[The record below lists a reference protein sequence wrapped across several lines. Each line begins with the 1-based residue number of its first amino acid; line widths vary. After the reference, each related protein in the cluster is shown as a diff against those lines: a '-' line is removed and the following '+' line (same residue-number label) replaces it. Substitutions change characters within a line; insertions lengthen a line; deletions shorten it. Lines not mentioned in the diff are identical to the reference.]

1 MCFIGKI
8 IIFVD
13 NIIEMPQTKH
23 YIYIFLM
30 LFSISVSSQK
40 SIDEDP
46 ELIQNS
52 INNRISQSQTAL
64 ENYNYF
70 EAQNN
75 LDEALVFAE
84 KLDNKKSEGIIYGLK
99 GKLQLIT
106 EDEDKAITSLNK
118 AIEIQRITKDD
129 GNLANSYKTLAEV
142 FVRKKDYSQAA
153 DYFKS
158 AKTLFQQEGLDKGLA
173 ETLLAEGKTYIQI
186 KNYRKARS
194 IIEQSIAEAKKIGYL
209 KIQSDALLTQGK
221 VYNNLGDYDK
231 ALTIAN
237 EGLRIAK
244 QNNYTSILNE
254 GYLVVSDINK
264 SLGKINQSLESAE
277 LSREYLELHI
287 KLSDSL
293 RNLKMIHS
301 SKDQETQHLL
311 REMDAKNKEVVEQLE
326 HFEDD
331 KNLNTLTSILS
342 VALITILSLLTLS
355 LYKNNNIRLKTNTM
369 LHKKNGEL
377 IIAKEKAEL
386 ASKTKANFLST
397 VTHELRTPLYAV
409 TGLSNMLL
417 EENPRP
423 EQVQHLKS
431 LKFSGD
437 YLLTFINDILQI
449 NKIEANKVDIEPESF
464 NLKKKINNIVLALN
478 NSANDNNVKL
488 HFEYDNNLSENF
500 IADQL
505 KISQILINLIG
516 NSIKFAKDG
525 DIWIRVYKIEQKGN
539 IYTLRFEVE
548 DNGIGISQEKQDNM
562 FESFSQG
569 SIQINRKYGGT
580 GLGLSIV
587 KGLIDILKGKI
598 YVKSELEKG
607 TTFYFE
613 IPLEYTSVEEAKE
626 KKVNYF
632 SGNKEELDLSDVR
645 ILVVE
650 DNKINQMITKKILT
664 KMNLKC
670 DIIDNGEDAVEM
682 IKNNNYNIIL
692 MDIHMP
698 GISGMEAT
706 KRVRS
711 FDKELTI
718 FALTAVTIEDKM
730 HEFDEAGFTDII
742 PKPFKQEEFEKKLYN
757 ALAGKANKSA

>member
-1 MCFIGKI
+1 
-8 IIFVD
+8 
-13 NIIEMPQTKH
+13 
-23 YIYIFLM
+23 M
-30 LFSISVSSQK
+30 LFSIIAFAQK
-40 SIDEDP
+40 AIDEDP
-46 ELIQNS
+46 ELVQNN
-52 INNRISQSQTAL
+52 INYRIAQSQTEL
-64 ENYNYF
+64 ENYNYYK
-70 EAQNN
+70 AKKN
-75 LDEALVFAE
+75 LDEALELAQ
-84 KLDNKKSEGIIYGLK
+84 KADKKKSIGLIYAIK
-99 GKLQLIT
+99 GRLELILEE
-106 EDEDKAITSLNK
+106 EDRAIKSLNK
-118 AIEIQRITKDD
+118 AIEIQRIINDNE
-129 GNLANSYKTLAEV
+129 NLGTSYKTFGDVYLA
-142 FVRKKDYSQAA
+142 KKDYYSALDSYTAA
-153 DYFKS
+153 KS
-158 AKTLFQQEGLDKGLA
+158 KFEEEDLNEELA
-173 ETLLAEGKTYIQI
+173 ETLLCEGKTYNEL
-186 KNYRKARS
+186 KNYKKARDVV
-194 IIEQSIAEAKKIGYL
+194 EQSLAIAKKYDYL
-209 KIQSDALLTQGK
+209 KIQSEALINHARIYAKLG
-221 VYNNLGDYDK
+221 NNER
-231 ALTIAN
+231 ALELVLA
-237 EGLRIAK
+237 GLQIAK
-244 QNNYTSILNE
+244 TNNFTNILNE
-254 GYLVVSDINK
+254 GYAVTSDLYSN
-264 SLGKINQSLESAE
+264 LEE
-277 LSREYLELHI
+277 HKLSRNYLNDHL
-287 KLSDSL
+287 KLSDSIRGL
-293 RNLKMIHS
+293 TRINSSRNE
-301 SKDQETQHLL
+301 ETQFRLN
-311 REMDAKNKEVVEQLE
+311 EEIEKNKEVVLKLE
-326 HFEDD
+326 KAEDD
-331 KNLNTLTSILS
+331 KNLGTLISILS

-355 LYKNNNIRLKTNTM
+355 LYKNNNIRLKTNNM

-417 EENPRP
+417 DENPRP
-423 EQVQHLKS
+423 EQIQHLKS

-464 NLKKKINNIVLALN
+464 SLKKKINNIVLALN
-478 NSANDNNVKL
+478 NSALDNNIKV
-488 HFEYDNNLSENF
+488 HFEYDKDLPENF

-516 NSIKFAKDG
+516 NSIKFTKDG
-525 DIWIRVYKIEQKGN
+525 DIWIRVYKIEEKDK

-548 DNGIGISQEKQDNM
+548 DNGIGISQEKQDHM

-613 IPLEYTSVEEAKE
+613 IPLEQTNKKEIEE
-626 KKVNYF
+626 KKVTYF
-632 SGNKEELDLSDVR
+632 EGNTSDLDLSKVK

-664 KMNLKC
+664 KMDLNC
-670 DIIDNGEDAVEM
+670 DIVDNGEEAVER
-682 IKNNNYNIIL
+682 IRANDYNIIL

-698 GISGMEAT
+698 GISGIEAT
-706 KRVRS
+706 KIVRS

-730 HEFDEAGFTDII
+730 QEFEEAGFTDII

-757 ALAGKANKSA
+757 ALANKSQAS

>member
-1 MCFIGKI
+1 MSQIK
-8 IIFVD
+8 
-13 NIIEMPQTKH
+13 N
-23 YIYIFLM
+23 YIFTALM
-30 LFSISVSSQK
+30 LLSLNVFSQK
-40 SIDEDP
+40 TIDEDP
-46 ELIQNS
+46 EILQNS
-52 INNRISQSQTAL
+52 INYRITQSQIAL
-64 ENYNYF
+64 EQYNYF
-70 EAQNN
+70 GAQNN
-75 LDEALVFAE
+75 LDEALELAQ
-84 KLDNKKSEGIIYGLK
+84 KLDNRKSEGIIYTLK
-99 GKLQLIT
+99 GRLQLIT
-106 EDEDKAITSLNK
+106 EEEDKAIKSLNK
-118 AIEIQRITKDD
+118 AIEIQRIINDNK
-129 GNLANSYKTLAEV
+129 NLADSYKTFGDVYLV
-142 FVRKKDYSQAA
+142 KKDYSNALDSYRAA
-153 DYFKS
+153 KS
-158 AKTLFQQEGLDKGLA
+158 KYQEEGMEEGLA
-173 ETLLAEGKTYIQI
+173 ETLLAEGKTYMHIG
-186 KNYRKARS
+186 NYRKARS
-194 IIEQSIAEAKKIGYL
+194 IVEQSIAEAKKMGSL
-209 KIQSDALLTQGK
+209 KLQSDALITQGF
-221 VYNNLGDYDK
+221 VYSKLGDLEK
-231 ALTIAN
+231 ALTYTD
-237 EGLRIAK
+237 EGIEIAK
-244 QNNYTSILNE
+244 QNKYTNILNE
-254 GYLVVSDINK
+254 GYLTASDINK
-264 SLGKINQSLESAE
+264 SIGKTNQSIENFE
-277 LSREYLELHI
+277 LSNQYLKSHI
-287 KLSDSL
+287 QLSDSL
-293 RNLKMIHS
+293 RNLKTAYS

-311 REMDAKNKEVVEQLE
+311 KEMDAKNKEVAEQLDSLE
-326 HFEDD
+326 SD

-355 LYKNNNIRLKTNTM
+355 LYKNNNIRLKTNNM

-417 EENPRP
+417 EENPKP
-423 EQVQHLKS
+423 EQIQHLKS

-449 NKIEANKVDIEPESF
+449 NKIEANKVEIEPESF
-464 NLKKKINNIVLALN
+464 NLRKKINNIILALN
-478 NSANDNNVKL
+478 NSANDNNVTL
-488 HFEYDNNLSENF
+488 HFEYDKDLPENF

-516 NSIKFAKDG
+516 NSIKFTKDG
-525 DIWIRVYKIEQKGN
+525 DIWIRAYKIEQKGN
-539 IYTLRFEVE
+539 TYTLRFEVE

-587 KGLIDILKGKI
+587 KGLIDILKGQI

-613 IPLEYTSVEEAKE
+613 IPLEYTSVKE
-626 KKVNYF
+626 VKENKVTYF
-632 SGNKEELDLSDVR
+632 EGNAEDIDLTNVK

-664 KMNLKC
+664 KMNLQC

-706 KRVRS
+706 KRVRA
-711 FDKELTI
+711 FDKDLTI